1 MYKQNLIKRIAFG
14 LLAFLLTFSS
24 PISFLSSAG
33 TVNAAPK
40 AAGDGNVHVTPANF
54 LDYFTLNGTS
64 TYDSSTGIVTL
75 TENVKNQSGNF
86 ALNTK
91 IDMSKNFSLKGKI
104 NLGNKSNIQ
113 GGADGIGFAFHA
125 GSPSDIGTNGGALGI
140 GGLTNGF
147 GWKADSHYNFEG
159 GTNYVKDPDE
169 FATPIAPDTS
179 TPSFGS
185 FVYNDAN
192 KTAHSYEGSD
202 APAQV
207 IGQPTNDQFKDIEI
221 NYDGTSKVMTISY
234 DGKTWSKNISS
245 WNSGTALAFI
255 VSASTGNKFNLQ
267 QFQITSFD
275 YVTSGKVTVKYIDI
289 DTGNALADDITMEG
303 SINDNYTTE
312 QKAFDGYTFVKVDG
326 NKTGVY
332 QEQEQQVI
340 YYYQKIPPVGTVEV
354 TKVDKDDPSKV
365 LSGAEFKLL
374 NDAGQV
380 VKEDITTNA
389 DGKLKIADLPLGK
402 YSLVETKAPTG
413 YELDATPLKFE
424 ITDAG
429 SAATLELTKENA
441 AMKGSV
447 DLKKVDSDNPA
458 KVLQG
463 AVFKLVDGDGKTLQE
478 DLTTNTNGEVKVADL
493 PLGSYSL
500 IETKAPIGYILD
512 NTPVNFTI
520 TEANHN
526 TTISLTKDNTAM
538 KGSVLLTKVDS
549 ADPAKTLQGAEFK
562 LVDNDGK
569 TLRENLTTNASGEL
583 KVNDLLLGSYSLVE
597 TKAPTGYILDDSPV
611 KFTITAD
618 NYDTTIDLNKEN
630 TEMKGSVQ
638 LTKVDS
644 QDAAKTLQ
652 GAEFKLVDNDGK
664 TLREN
669 LTTNADGILKINDLA
684 LGSYSLVETKA
695 PTGYILDDSPVK
707 FTITADNYDTTIDLN
722 KENTEMKGS
731 VQLTKVDSQDAAK
744 TLQGAEFKL
753 TDADGKT
760 LRENLT
766 TNADGILKVSD
777 LALGSYNLVE
787 TKAPTGYILDDS
799 PVKFTIT
806 ADNYD
811 TTIDLTKANTEMKGS
826 VQLTKV
832 DSMDPA
838 KTLQGAE
845 FKLIDKDGLS
855 VKEGLTTDKEG
866 KLAVKDLSLGSYS
879 LVETKAPSGYQLDQ
893 SPVNFS
899 ITADNYT
906 QTIQLTKENNLLPP
920 KYGSVELTKID
931 RDKPSTTLQ
940 GAVFKLVDAD
950 GKTLQKGLMTNKAGK
965 LKITDL
971 ALGSY
976 SLVETKA
983 PTGYQLDA
991 APINFKIT
999 DSNYDST
1006 IKVKKT
1012 NKLLPADKASV
1023 LLTKVDSANTK
1034 KTLQG
1039 ATFKLLNADGKTI
1052 KSNLKTNQNGNILV
1066 KDLTPGKYSFVET
1079 KAPAGYK
1086 LSKKAIP
1093 FQVKANSTKL
1103 LQLTAKNTKA
1113 DPPVITKNID
1123 GKSHVTLKNRNQ
1135 SFNWNIHATFGN
1147 ATSSWEVASIQDKV
1161 NKVLDIEKVTI
1172 VDENGHNVKANGR
1185 LDIKN
1190 NVVTFAIS
1198 KKNGS
1203 FAYLSGHSYTMTITT
1218 KIKSSVS
1225 DKALIQASKENGIP
1239 NIADLT
1245 YKDGK
1250 TTIHSNDPSVTPRL
1264 HDGSLPHTGDS
1275 NPIIWVLV
1283 GLFAIVG
1290 AIFFI
1295 LSGKRKEKH

>member
-1 MYKQNLIKRIAFG
+1 MTATNEEQLG
-14 LLAFLLTFSS
+14 SVLL
-24 PISFLSSAG
+24 
-33 TVNAAPK
+33 
-40 AAGDGNVHVTPANF
+40 
-54 LDYFTLNGTS
+54 
-64 TYDSSTGIVTL
+64 
-75 TENVKNQSGNF
+75 
-86 ALNTK
+86 
-91 IDMSKNFSLKGKI
+91 
-104 NLGNKSNIQ
+104 
-113 GGADGIGFAFHA
+113 
-125 GSPSDIGTNGGALGI
+125 
-140 GGLTNGF
+140 
-147 GWKADSHYNFEG
+147 
-159 GTNYVKDPDE
+159 
-169 FATPIAPDTS
+169 
-179 TPSFGS
+179 
-185 FVYNDAN
+185 
-192 KTAHSYEGSD
+192 
-202 APAQV
+202 
-207 IGQPTNDQFKDIEI
+207 
-221 NYDGTSKVMTISY
+221 
-234 DGKTWSKNISS
+234 
-245 WNSGTALAFI
+245 
-255 VSASTGNKFNLQ
+255 
-267 QFQITSFD
+267 
-275 YVTSGKVTVKYIDI
+275 
-289 DTGNALADDITMEG
+289 
-303 SINDNYTTE
+303 
-312 QKAFDGYTFVKVDG
+312 
-326 NKTGVY
+326 
-332 QEQEQQVI
+332 
-340 YYYQKIPPVGTVEV
+340 
-354 TKVDKDDPSKV
+354 TKVDKDNSDKV
-365 LSGAEFKLL
+365 LSGAEFKLT
-374 NDAGQV
+374 DADGKTLQ
-380 VKEDITTNA
+380 DNLTTNA
-389 DGKLKIADLPLGK
+389 DGELKVNELALGS
-402 YSLVETKAPTG
+402 YSFIETKAPAG
-413 YELDATPLKFE
+413 YELDSTPVTFTINESNYTSTIDLN
-424 ITDAG
+424 
-429 SAATLELTKENA
+429 KENA

-669 LTTNADGILKINDLA
+669 LTTNADGILKVNDLA

-707 FTITADNYDTTIDLN
+707 FTITADNYNTTIDLN

-879 LVETKAPSGYQLDQ
+879 LVETKAPTGYQLDQ

-1006 IKVKKT
+1006 IKVEKT

-1093 FQVKANSTKL
+1093 FQVKANSSKL
-1103 LQLTAKNTKA
+1103 LQVTAKNTKA

-1123 GKSHVTLKNRNQ
+1123 GKSHITLKNRNQ
-1135 SFNWNIHATFGN
+1135 SFNWNIHAAFGN

-1218 KIKSSVS
+1218 KINSSVS

-1264 HDGSLPHTGDS
+1264 HDGSLPHTGDN
-1275 NPIIWVLV
+1275 NPIVWVLV